1 MSKYINEIM
10 DKVHYNFRNHF
21 TELEKQKDF
30 LRHLIEELSQ
40 EYNYIE
46 YIEEDIDKTLHI

>member
-30 LRHLIEELSQ
+30 LRNLIEELSQ